1 MGRPRKNMV
10 INNADTSTET
20 QEILAT
26 LKKRGRKPKNI
37 IDDSNKNI
45 DEGKLTN
52 KDILKEREHNNDSN
66 KKNIQNI
73 IKNNN
78 KNNSSI
84 IKDIFDISKI
94 KNASIINI
102 NLINKMSVKILL
114 KDINNCKKT
123 KYILED
129 NYIYIEKAA
138 NYKMENNKLKEIC
151 IIDDIFIFYDKIVSI
166 NTITI

>member
-10 INNADTSTET
+10 INNADTLTET

-26 LKKRGRKPKNI
+26 SKKRGRKPKNI

-45 DEGKLTN
+45 DEKKLTN

-66 KKNIQNI
+66 KKNSQNI

-84 IKDIFDISKI
+84 IKDIFDISKT

-151 IIDDIFIFYDKIVSI
+151 IINDIFVFYDKIVSI
-166 NTITI
+166 NTMTI

>member
-26 LKKRGRKPKNI
+26 PKKRGRKPKNI

-52 KDILKEREHNNDSN
+52 KDILKEREHNNDFN

-84 IKDIFDISKI
+84 IKDIFDISKT
-94 KNASIINI
+94 KNVSIINI

-151 IIDDIFIFYDKIVSI
+151 IIDNIFIFYDKIVSI
-166 NTITI
+166 NTMII

>member
-1 MGRPRKNMV
+1 MGRPRKNMD
-10 INNADTSTET
+10 INNVDTSTET
-20 QEILAT
+20 QETPIIP
-26 LKKRGRKPKNI
+26 KKRGRKPKNI
-37 IDDSNKNI
+37 IDDDNKNI
-45 DEGKLTN
+45 DEKKLIN

-73 IKNNN
+73 IKNDN
-78 KNNSSI
+78 KNNSNI
-84 IKDIFDISKI
+84 IKDIFNICKT
-94 KNASIINI
+94 KNASIINV
-102 NLINKMSVKILL
+102 NLINKMSIKILL
-114 KDINNCKKT
+114 KDIDNCKKT

-151 IIDDIFIFYDKIVSI
+151 MIDNIFIFYDKIVSI

>member
-26 LKKRGRKPKNI
+26 PKKRGRKPKNI

-52 KDILKEREHNNDSN
+52 KDILKEREHNNDFN

-84 IKDIFDISKI
+84 IKDIFDISKT
-94 KNASIINI
+94 KNVSIINI

-151 IIDDIFIFYDKIVSI
+151 IIDNIFIFYDKIVSI
-166 NTITI
+166 NTMTI